1 MKQIKNMKKSKLIAL
16 VLIFISAYCISLPIN
31 AKEVELNCK
40 TQKGK
45 NVTYLINKNSQSV
58 KNGEDGSNYE
68 VLLFSPTKLVF
79 KKEIKIDLGENYF
92 HSTFTYSINR
102 NNLSYQVNQSNYT
115 NIKDLPKEEKEDAV
129 YNGKCSIVPRKPV
142 AF

>member
-1 MKQIKNMKKSKLIAL
+1 MRLIRTMKISNFVAL
-16 VLIFISAYCISLPIN
+16 VLIALSSNLIALPIN
-31 AKEVELNCK
+31 AIEVELTCK

-45 NVTYLINKNSQSV
+45 NVTYLINKNPQSV
-58 KNGEDGSNYE
+58 KDGEDGSLYE

-79 KKEIKIDLGENYF
+79 KKEIKIDMGENYLY
-92 HSTFTYSINR
+92 STFTYSINR

-115 NIKDLPKEEKEDAV
+115 NIKDLPKVGKEDAV
-129 YNGKCSIVPRKPV
+129 YNGKCSVVPRKPV

>member
-1 MKQIKNMKKSKLIAL
+1 MKLIRTMKISNLVALMLIAL
-16 VLIFISAYCISLPIN
+16 SANLIALPIN

-45 NVTYLINKNSQSV
+45 NVSYLINSNPQSV
-58 KNGEDGSNYE
+58 KDGENGSDYE

-79 KKEIKIDLGENYF
+79 KKEIKISLGSKYF
-92 HSTFTYSINR
+92 DTEFTYTIDR
-102 NNLSYQVNQSNYT
+102 TNLNYQVNQKSYT
-115 NIKDLPKEEKEDAV
+115 NASTLPKTGEGGDN
-129 YNGKCSIVPRKPV
+129 YIGKCSVVPRKPV